1 MEYIDCY
8 RDYCLDHP
16 KFRLKN
22 VDRAIETIGRMYA
35 ESLTQ
40 AKTDGEQKNALDKQ
54 HKNM

>member
-8 RDYCLDHP
+8 RDYCLEHP

-40 AKTDGEQKNALDKQ
+40 AKTDVEQKNALDKQ